1 MSGVMWVLGLVVGIV
16 LLAVLVVLIVSS
28 PDILH
33 YRRIRKM

>member
-1 MSGVMWVLGLVVGIV
+1 MHGVVLVLSLVVGIV
-16 LLAVLVVLIVSS
+16 LLAILIALVVSS

>member
-1 MSGVMWVLGLVVGIV
+1 MHGAVLVLSLVVGIV
-16 LLAVLVVLIVSS
+16 LLAVLVALIVSS